1 MSRMGSRRWPLVSLV
16 AIGAVLG
23 PALYAQLPFR
33 EYPGEADSYGGLP
46 EDWNVPAEFV
56 IGRLMYPSRGDSGGA
71 WLSGGT
77 NWTIDYPGGD
87 RTFASMLRRLTVVDV
102 RSVEQPVN
110 LDDGDDVFNWPF
122 LYVVMPSTWD
132 LTDDQVAK
140 LREYLLRGG
149 FLLADSFFGTEE
161 WAGFMDSMGRV
172 FPDRPVV
179 ELPDEHALFSVVYDF
194 SERHQIHNYRTLPR
208 GYRGDGSEPKWLAIL
223 DDDDRIMVA
232 MSFNNDMGDSW
243 QHADN
248 PRYPQEDSHMG
259 LRLGVNYVIYAL
271 TH

>member
-1 MSRMGSRRWPLVSLV
+1 MIAGCRRPGLFVCLL
-16 AIGAVLG
+16 AGAALTPV
-23 PALYAQLPFR
+23 LYAQLPFR
-33 EYPGEADSYGGLP
+33 EYPGEERGSLGGLP
-46 EDWNVPAEFV
+46 EDWNVPAGFV
-56 IGRLMYPSRGDSGGA
+56 VARLMYPSGGGD
-71 WLSGGT
+71 WTEGGT
-77 NWTIDYPGGD
+77 NWTIDYPIGD
-87 RTFASMLRRLTVVDV
+87 RTFASVLRRLTSVDV

-122 LYVVMPSTWD
+122 LYVVMPSTWE
-132 LTDDQVAK
+132 LTDAQADK

-149 FLLADSFFGTEE
+149 FLLADSFFGTDE
-161 WAGFMDSMGRV
+161 WAGFMASMSRV
-172 FPDRPVV
+172 FPDRQVV